1 MVVSRSISVAANCV
15 ISFFFI
21 VVLCCVCVYIF
32 TMSSLFHC
40 VCVCIYHIFF
50 IHSFFNGNLGCFHI
64 VAIVNSA
71 VVKLGCMYLFELQFF
86 PDTCPAV
93 GLLDHMVT
101 LLWER
106 SGFKFSLG
114 PSEFELLRAHCL
126 GDASRHLDMWV
137 PEEKTD
143 SQTEG
148 NIHHRK
154 TRPVSW

>member
-1 MVVSRSISVAANCV
+1 M
-15 ISFFFI
+15 
-21 VVLCCVCVYIF
+21 
-32 TMSSLFHC
+32 
-40 VCVCIYHIFF
+40 
-50 IHSFFNGNLGCFHI
+50 
-64 VAIVNSA
+64 AIVNSA
-71 VVKLGCMYLFELQFF
+71 VVKLGCMYLSELQFF
-86 PDTCPAV
+86 PDICPGV

-143 SQTEG
+143 SQTGG

-154 TRPVSW
+154 NRPVSW